1 MQQVGGGGAVALAG
15 ELVAA
20 GPGPGAEVGAL
31 GEQHQ
36 LLRGLALVVSI
47 IELYTKV
54 MRRFAK
60 FSSSNHHQHEALC
73 PDAHLLTLLHAGF
86 GPRGPQDDQHQ
97 NHHHDFMT
105 TI

>member
-47 IELYTKV
+47 IELETKV
-54 MRRFAK
+54 MRRFEK
-60 FSSSNHHQHEALC
+60 ISQSRRRPLLALALAIAC
-73 PDAHLLTLLHAGF
+73 TK
-86 GPRGPQDDQHQ
+86 R
-97 NHHHDFMT
+97 N
-105 TI
+105 

>member
-47 IELYTKV
+47 IELETKV
-54 MRRFAK
+54 MRRFPK
-60 FSSSNHHQHEALC
+60 ISLSWRRPILGPS
-73 PDAHLLTLLHAGF
+73 PD
-86 GPRGPQDDQHQ
+86 
-97 NHHHDFMT
+97 
-105 TI
+105 

>member
-36 LLRGLALVVSI
+36 LLRGLALEVSI
-47 IELYTKV
+47 IELETKI
-54 MRRFAK
+54 MRRFPK
-60 FSSSNHHQHEALC
+60 ISQSRRRPLLALALAIAC
-73 PDAHLLTLLHAGF
+73 TK
-86 GPRGPQDDQHQ
+86 RY
-97 NHHHDFMT
+97 
-105 TI
+105 